1 MRYLSLSDKDRE
13 EMLKAL
19 GLPSQEALMRDAV
32 GEDVPFMETPDV
44 PSLSES
50 ELQRRMESLASL
62 NAHDLLVF
70 AGGGAYDVYTPSV
83 VNHILLRSEFY
94 TAYTPYQPEV
104 SQGTLQAM
112 YEFQSMMAEIAAM
125 EVANSSMY
133 DGATALAEAILMSF
147 RLKRKYRVLLPKS
160 LNPLYRRVIDTYL
173 PDFAEVREYPYTNSG
188 EADLPAL
195 LSLIDGDTASV
206 VVQSPNYFG
215 VLENLRAIGSA
226 VKDRDVL
233 LIVHYDPVAA
243 TVFTPPG
250 EVGAH
255 IATAEGQVLGL
266 PLGFGGPYV
275 GIMVSWKR
283 YIRQMPGRIVAE
295 TTDVDGRRGFVT
307 TLQAREQHIRRAK
320 ATSNICTNNQLMA
333 LAVAVYTALLG
344 KEGLRKIALT
354 TYAKTRYFTENL
366 PEGYGVAFGGTPF
379 REVVVK
385 TPMPARELIR
395 AAAEEGFL
403 LGPAVPELGEN
414 HLLVAFTDKHTR
426 GDVDALLELLKR
438 LG

>member
-32 GEDVPFMETPDV
+32 GEDVPFMDMPDI
-44 PSLSES
+44 PALSES
-50 ELQRRMESLASL
+50 DLHRRMESLASL

-83 VNHILLRSEFY
+83 VNHVLLRSEFY

-133 DGATALAEAILMSF
+133 DGATALAEAVLMSF
-147 RLKRKYRVLLPKS
+147 RLKRKYRALLPKS
-160 LNPLYRRVIDTYL
+160 LNPLYRRVIGTYL
-173 PDFAEVREYPYTNSG
+173 PDFAEVMEYGYTDSG

-215 VLENLRAIGSA
+215 IIENLRAIGSA
-226 VKDRDVL
+226 VKDRGAL
-233 LIVHYDPVAA
+233 LIVHYDPLAA

-250 EVGAH
+250 EVGAD

-295 TTDVDGRRGFVT
+295 TVDVEGRRGFVT

-344 KEGLRKIALT
+344 RSGLKRVAIT
-354 TYAKTRYFTENL
+354 TYSKTRYFVDNL
-366 PEGYGVAFGGTPF
+366 PKGYGVAFGGTPF
-379 REVVVK
+379 REVVIK
-385 TPMPARELIR
+385 APMPAEDLIR
-395 AAAEEGFL
+395 EAAEKGFL
-403 LGPAVPELGEN
+403 LGPSVPYLGEN
-414 HLLVAFTDKHTR
+414 HLIVAFTDKHTK

-438 LG
+438 IG

>member
-1 MRYLSLSDKDRE
+1 MRYLSLSDGDRE

-19 GLPSQEALMRDAV
+19 GLPSQEALMREAV
-32 GEDVPFMETPDV
+32 GDVPFTDV
-44 PSLSES
+44 PDIPALSES
-50 ELQRRMESLASL
+50 ELARRIEEIASS
-62 NAHDLLVF
+62 NAYNLRIF
-70 AGGGAYDVYTPSV
+70 AGGGAYDVHTPSV
-83 VNHILLRSEFY
+83 VNHVLLRSEFY

-112 YEFQSMMAEIAAM
+112 YEFQSLMAEIAAM

-133 DGATALAEAILMSF
+133 DGATALAEAVLMAF
-147 RLKRKYRVLLPKS
+147 RLKKKYRVLLPKS

-173 PDFAEVREYPYTNSG
+173 PDFAEVQEYSYTASG
-188 EADLPAL
+188 EADLPEL
-195 LSLIDGDTASV
+195 LSLIDNETAAV

-215 VLENLRAIGSA
+215 ILENLRAISSA
-226 VKDRDVL
+226 VRERGVL
-233 LIVHYDPVAA
+233 LVVHYDPVAA
-243 TVFTPPG
+243 TVTVPPG
-250 EVGAH
+250 EVGAD

-354 TYAKTRYFTENL
+354 TYSKTRYFAENL
-366 PEGYGVAFGGTPF
+366 PEGYSLEFTGTPF
-379 REVVVK
+379 REVVIKAPV
-385 TPMPARELIR
+385 PAKELIER
-395 AAAEEGFL
+395 AAEGGFL
-403 LGPAVPELGEN
+403 LGPAVPSLGEN
-414 HLLVAFTDKHTR
+414 HLLVAFTDRYTK
-426 GDVDALLELLKR
+426 GDVDALLEVLKTA
-438 LG
+438 

>member
-1 MRYLSLSDKDRE
+1 MRYLSLSDRDRE

-19 GLPSQEALMRDAV
+19 GLPSQEALMREAV
-32 GEDVPFMETPDV
+32 GDVPFTDV
-44 PSLSES
+44 PDIPALSES
-50 ELQRRMESLASL
+50 DLARRIEEIASS
-62 NAHDLLVF
+62 NAYNLRIF
-70 AGGGAYDVYTPSV
+70 AGGGAYDVHTPSV
-83 VNHILLRSEFY
+83 VNHVLLRSEFY

-112 YEFQSMMAEIAAM
+112 YEFQSLMAEIAAM

-133 DGATALAEAILMSF
+133 DGATALAEAVLMAF
-147 RLKRKYRVLLPKS
+147 RLKKKYRVLLPKS

-173 PDFAEVREYPYTNSG
+173 PDFAEVQEYSYTASG
-188 EADLPAL
+188 EADLPEL
-195 LSLIDGDTASV
+195 LSLIDNGTAAV

-215 VLENLRAIGSA
+215 ILENLRAISSA
-226 VKDRDVL
+226 VRERGVL
-233 LIVHYDPVAA
+233 LVVHYDPVAA
-243 TVFTPPG
+243 TVTVPPG
-250 EVGAH
+250 EVGAD

-354 TYAKTRYFTENL
+354 TYSKTRYFAENL
-366 PEGYGVAFGGTPF
+366 PEGYSLEFTGTPF
-379 REVVVK
+379 REVVIKAPV
-385 TPMPARELIR
+385 PAKELIER
-395 AAAEEGFL
+395 AAERGFL
-403 LGPAVPELGEN
+403 LGPAVPSLGEN
-414 HLLVAFTDKHTR
+414 HLLVAFTDRYTK
-426 GDVDALLELLKR
+426 GDVDALLEVLKTV
-438 LG
+438 